1 MSVRISTKEA
11 PRYVFW
17 VDDKEYRIPAM
28 GSLPLPFLRKYAKG
42 DPADGEFAI
51 DFLLDIL
58 ATQAED
64 AHGEKVEGLAD
75 TLGSEAVMAIFADY
89 VSGSAEDLGE
99 SSASSE

>member
-1 MSVRISTKEA
+1 MTVRINTKEA
-11 PRYVFW
+11 PRYAFW

-42 DPADGEFAI
+42 DPSDMNLAI

-58 ATQAED
+58 AMQAED
-64 AHGEKVEGLAD
+64 ADGNKVEGLAD

-89 VSGSAEDLGE
+89 TAGSTEDLGE